1 MGCGGLWRGRGNTIV
16 NPHNVRFTPHAMLKF
31 DQIRSHGIQIDEATV
46 INTVLFPQQ
55 VTTGY
60 RNRLIAQSPLDARK
74 VLRVVYEESDGG
86 IVIVTFYP
94 GRRARYEW
102 NGVQQR
108 G

>member
-1 MGCGGLWRGRGNTIV
+1 PHTI
-16 NPHNVRFTPHAMLKF
+16 LKF
-31 DQIRSHGIQIDEATV
+31 EQIRNQGIQIDEAAV
-46 INTVLFPQQ
+46 INTVLFPQH
-55 VTTGY
+55 VTPGY

-74 VLRVVYEESDGG
+74 VLRVVYEESDEE